1 MLNLSNIIKW
11 FEGGNLSFF
20 VFLYTQNDLE
30 QQWCR
35 GVKLQQTQVHGQK
48 NNRSFSSSKN
58 SHFQNEPK
66 YKTLLVKM
74 SFIYKRIK
82 NHFHI
87 ISFNSLNFIRLLRT
101 VLSNE
106 HLAITN
112 AGFSV
117 LLGSFAVGGSNNF
130 IRLRWKKKKFLRFSS
145 LKIIVL
151 SKSQRRVYC

>member
-1 MLNLSNIIKW
+1 MM
-11 FEGGNLSFF
+11 
-20 VFLYTQNDLE
+20 
-30 QQWCR
+30 
-35 GVKLQQTQVHGQK
+35 LQQTQVHGQK
-48 NNRSFSSSKN
+48 NNKSFSSSKN

-87 ISFNSLNFIRLLRT
+87 ISLNSLNFIRLLRT

-112 AGFSV
+112 AGFFV

-130 IRLRWKKKKFLRFSS
+130 IRLR
-145 LKIIVL
+145 
-151 SKSQRRVYC
+151 